1 MKATIALIILLVLSP
16 IARAQTAKSQSS
28 PAPSEKQQIELMK
41 GDMEKIRFSL
51 AQMKANLLTLR
62 DPNEVDRWRN
72 NADMW
77 EAMIDQM
84 DHMLQLME
92 ARAANSSNAQAGKK
106 NE

>member
-1 MKATIALIILLVLSP
+1 MKAAIALIILLTLSP

-92 ARAANSSNAQAGKK
+92 AHASNGNAPPTGEKH
-106 NE
+106 E

>member
-1 MKATIALIILLVLSP
+1 MKATVVLILLLVLSP
-16 IARAQTAKSQSS
+16 ITRAQTALP

-92 ARAANSSNAQAGKK
+92 ARAANNSNAQAGKK